1 MASYSLEVHAGG
13 AAREALLRNGLR
25 PELFGTLVGASG
37 GPKWLV
43 LSALDRLLFPWLGRA
58 LEVRHLRTIGSSI
71 GAWRNLCLALPDPAA
86 AIRRL
91 EHAYIDQR
99 YDTPPTPAE
108 VSAVAREM
116 LAATIGTDGPEQ
128 VVHNRAVRTHI
139 IAVRAKGPWR
149 SQNTGALLLASALT
163 AGANAISREALGSLL
178 ERTCF
183 HTGAREAAPEFRPL
197 ATRYVPLAP
206 PIVPHAA
213 LASASIPLVMSG
225 VETIEP
231 GQFYWDG
238 GMSDYHFEP
247 DFGRTDGLILYPHF
261 YPHLIPG
268 WFDKPLAWRRNSAA
282 RWPTLV
288 LLCPSREFVSRL
300 PFGKIPDR
308 RDFRRMG
315 TEQRQ
320 ACWRRVADESARL
333 AEEFAEICEG
343 RGLEERLA
351 P

>member
-1 MASYSLEVHAGG
+1 MRSLEIHAGST
-13 AAREALLRNGLR
+13 ARETLLGNGLR

-43 LSALDRLLFPWLGRA
+43 LSALDRLLFPWLSGA
-58 LEVRHLRTIGSSI
+58 LEVRRLRTVGSSI

-86 AIRRL
+86 AIERL

-99 YDTPPTPAE
+99 YDLPPTPTE
-108 VSAVAREM
+108 VSAVARRM
-116 LAATIGTDGPEQ
+116 LTAAIGPDGPLQ
-128 VVHNRAVRTHI
+128 VARSPTVQTHI
-139 IAVRAKGPWR
+139 IAVRGKGPWR
-149 SQNTGALLLASALT
+149 SQNKGALLLASALT
-163 AGANAISREALGSLL
+163 AGANVVSRSALGSLL

-183 HTGAREAAPEFRPL
+183 HTGAREAALDFRPL
-197 ATRYVPLAP
+197 ETRYLPLEPSVVPD
-206 PIVPHAA
+206 AA

-231 GQFYWDG
+231 GQFFWDG

-261 YPHLIPG
+261 YPHLVPG
-268 WFDKPLAWRRNSAA
+268 WFDKPLGWRRNAVA
-282 RWPTLV
+282 RWPKLV
-288 LLCPSREFVSRL
+288 LLCPSHEFVRRL

-320 ACWRRVADESARL
+320 ACWRRVADESMRL
-333 AEEFAEICEG
+333 AEEFAGLCDG